1 MGGTG
6 GLKEGGEMVMV
17 FAFSVGVGFLLVPR
31 SDLGHARVLALALLA
46 RGEELKVGGV
56 LAGVVAGTLMATP
69 VISRGY
75 ALGEMVGL
83 PFLGALGAA
92 TVVVLSAYAVG
103 RVVGIARVAVA
114 ALRGK

>member
-1 MGGTG
+1 
-6 GLKEGGEMVMV
+6 MV
-17 FAFSVGVGFLLVPR
+17 FAFSVGVGFVLV
-31 SDLGHARVLALALLA
+31 LGPIVATPIFLALALLA
-46 RGEELKVGGV
+46 KAEELKVGGV

-75 ALGEMVGL
+75 ALGEMVGF

-103 RVVGIARVAVA
+103 MGVGRAVS
-114 ALRGK
+114 LSTFRKREKVT